1 MWQLALCPRKI
12 LANGDNLI
20 PRIVP
25 QPADL
30 ADVTGAVCWEHDGIY
45 HTLSSRRASMS
56 APARHTLAMDEDQA
70 PARSMGDRA
79 APASVKAA

>member
-1 MWQLALCPRKI
+1 LVLSKLEREAP
-12 LANGDNLI
+12 ANFQRVKGVVGRD
-20 PRIVP
+20 
-25 QPADL
+25 A
-30 ADVTGAVCWEHDGIY
+30 AEHAY
-45 HTLSSRRASMS
+45 FARRASMS